1 MMEPDEQLSWVDG
14 WAVVLAMVGVLAVLA
29 MVGYALWH
37 LWAVVAG

>member
-1 MMEPDEQLSWVDG
+1 MGQDEEFTGFDG
-14 WAVVLAMVGVLAVLA
+14 LGLLLGVVGVFAVLA

>member
-1 MMEPDEQLSWVDG
+1 MGQDEEFTGIDWVG
-14 WAVVLAMVGVLAVLA
+14 MLLGVVGVLAVLA